1 MRSSLAL
8 ILVIF
13 LGCSNVPSS
22 PLSVQETSAARHKLG
37 DRIKFI
43 ENYVTFK
50 RNYNKLEYDITY
62 QNNSGGI
69 VPGPSDWDIKLLA
82 VVPASEIA
90 EWIPTNATR
99 VNAQPPNWLIQ
110 MPGSIPVTG
119 MTEWYRTGNSEI
131 GVDRATS
138 AIAFRS
144 TTMPN

>member
-1 MRSSLAL
+1 MRSLLAL
-8 ILVIF
+8 IFVIF

-22 PLSVQETSAARHKLG
+22 PLSVQETSSARPQLA

-62 QNNSGGI
+62 QNNGGGI

-82 VVPASEIA
+82 VIPAAEIV

-99 VNAQPPNWLIQ
+99 VNAQPPKWLIQ
-110 MPGSIPVTG
+110 MSGSIPITD
-119 MTEWYRTGNSEI
+119 MTEWYRTRNSEI
-131 GVDRATS
+131 GIDRANST
-138 AIAFRS
+138 IAFRS